1 MENDPVRTPPQVWNF
16 SHFFLTGSLI
26 LVCDLVRNPL
36 LSSEYWA
43 GRRRARPVRAAPCR
57 GRARLLH
64 LPVIVRYLHTS

>member
-1 MENDPVRTPPQVWNF
+1 M
-16 SHFFLTGSLI
+16 
-26 LVCDLVRNPL
+26 CDLVRNPL

-64 LPVIVRYLHTS
+64 LPVMVRYLHTN